1 VGAKENIEL
10 VERLTKA
17 KEMQDFE
24 TYAAGLA
31 ENAVFMMAGVS
42 EELGGVLRGRD
53 AIIDEFQRT
62 RGTSHWKT
70 SDMFGDDSH
79 VCVVG
84 TTTVERMA
92 GNKVIKSLE
101 RGYIT
106 DECVIYWIEDGLV
119 VKFMA
124 YINWLSAYI
133 QSGALDLSTVLR
145 DDSAELDLSMLMRDD
160 TGKPEA
166 RT

>member
-1 VGAKENIEL
+1 VGTAENIEL

-31 ENAVFMMAGVS
+31 EHAVFMMAGVP
-42 EELGGVLRGRD
+42 EQLGGALRGRD
-53 AIIDEFQRT
+53 AIIDEFRRT
-62 RGTSHWKT
+62 KGLSHWET
-70 SDMFGDDSH
+70 FDMFGDDSH

-84 TTTVERMA
+84 KTTVERMA
-92 GNKVIKSLE
+92 GTERIKGLD
-101 RGYIT
+101 RGYVT
-106 DECVIYWIEDGLV
+106 DECVVYWIENGLV

-133 QSGALDLSTVLR
+133 QSGVLDLSTVLR
-145 DDSAELDLSMLMRDD
+145 
-160 TGKPEA
+160 
-166 RT
+166 

>member
-1 VGAKENIEL
+1 MGTAENIEL

-31 ENAVFMMAGVS
+31 EHAVFMMAGVP
-42 EELGGVLRGRD
+42 EQLGGALRGRD
-53 AIIDEFQRT
+53 AIIDEFRRT
-62 RGTSHWKT
+62 KGLSHWET
-70 SDMFGDDSH
+70 FDMFGDDSH

-84 TTTVERMA
+84 KTTVERMA
-92 GNKVIKSLE
+92 GTERIKGLD
-101 RGYIT
+101 RGYVT
-106 DECVIYWIEDGLV
+106 DECVVYWIENGLV

-133 QSGALDLSTVLR
+133 QSGVLDLSTVLR
-145 DDSAELDLSMLMRDD
+145 
-160 TGKPEA
+160 
-166 RT
+166 